1 MSEDK
6 ENYRTRQENEV
17 SSEGKKALQSL
28 SPNKTGFKIDND
40 TKDITA
46 QLDNIDHNT
55 TQASVDLK
63 QLVDRLKNN
72 NEHLNQLLTKIVD
85 NSHITQQDLV
95 DNFEQYK
102 LNPRDVI
109 DPIIEELQA
118 VHLDSKSINL
128 LQGILDRLSVERENF
143 EWQDQIKDLVLDI
156 KHKQEQQL
164 TKTKDDDLSTKY
176 DDLSTKYDDLE
187 HKYKTLEGKYNGLC
201 EAYRLKYES
210 LQQLNQQYEQLIAQ
224 NNTSMEE
231 LKDPN
236 FDTINNI
243 EKLHHLKMD
252 LIKPRPMAKKR
263 IVSTPLAKPDE

>member
-6 ENYRTRQENEV
+6 ENYRTRQENEG
-17 SSEGKKALQSL
+17 SSEKKALQSL
-28 SPNKTGFKIDND
+28 SPNKTGFKIDNID
-40 TKDITA
+40 KDISA

-72 NEHLNQLLTKIVD
+72 NEHLNQLLSKIVD

-143 EWQDQIKDLVLDI
+143 EWQDQIKELVLDI
-156 KHKQEQQL
+156 KHKQDQQDQQQQAQKAQQDNL
-164 TKTKDDDLSTKY
+164 A
-176 DDLSTKYDDLE
+176 TKYDDLE
-187 HKYKTLEGKYNGLC
+187 QKYKTLEGKYNGLC

-210 LQQLNQQYEQLIAQ
+210 LQQLNQQYEQLIVQ

-231 LKDPN
+231 LSTNPN